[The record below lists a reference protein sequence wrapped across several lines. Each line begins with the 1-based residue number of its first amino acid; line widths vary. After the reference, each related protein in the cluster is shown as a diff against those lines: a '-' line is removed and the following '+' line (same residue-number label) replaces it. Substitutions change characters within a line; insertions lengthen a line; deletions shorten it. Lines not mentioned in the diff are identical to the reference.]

1 MKFTKILI
9 LFVLQ
14 FFLLS
19 GFWAID
25 IGSSAMCWEQTYS
38 NTAQAQ
44 GLGFL
49 RSANS
54 QYHIGLGLVYI
65 VFFIQLAWLLYVIL
79 NKDTKKE
86 LK

>member
-1 MKFTKILI
+1 MKFNKILI

-14 FFLLS
+14 FFLLT

-25 IGSSAMCWEQTYS
+25 IGSSAICWEQMYS

-49 RSANS
+49 RSANN
-54 QYHIGLGLVYI
+54 QYHIGLGLVYV
-65 VFFIQLAWLLYVIL
+65 VFFIQLAWMLWLIL
-79 NKDTKKE
+79 NKKNK
-86 LK
+86 